1 MGCTGCAYE
10 GGGGSSGVGFAGSH
24 TIVCPDPLRAVHP
37 QSVIEEYAINGLR
50 LPLYGE
56 AEPSEKAL
64 YLVGS
69 LANELPDKYSRIG
82 VIFKAVAFLNF
93 ERNLAASI
101 LQHAWARYDGCTPR
115 PSLHLACSAHQNPV
129 SPVAC

>member
-1 MGCTGCAYE
+1 M
-10 GGGGSSGVGFAGSH
+10 
-24 TIVCPDPLRAVHP
+24 
-37 QSVIEEYAINGLR
+37 IEEYAINGLR

-56 AEPSEKAL
+56 PEPSDQAL

-93 ERNLAASI
+93 ERDLAASL
-101 LQHAWARYDGCTPR
+101 LQHTWARY
-115 PSLHLACSAHQNPV
+115 A
-129 SPVAC
+129 